1 MTTHR
6 IIVGITGAS
15 GAAYARRL
23 VDLLD
28 RAHVATHLVASNT
41 GRRLLID
48 ELEIRDLTPE
58 ALIGRPSEH
67 IVVENN
73 RDLGARIASG
83 SFRHDGMIVVP
94 CSSNTLAAIATGVS
108 TNLLQRAAAVT
119 LKERRTLVLYHRETP
134 LSLVDARNMVAA
146 TEAGAIVAPASPGF
160 YLKPRGLDDIIDFM
174 AGRLLDLVGI
184 DHDLDIRWEDHLTGP
199 PNDAEPA
206 P

>member
-28 RAHVATHLVASNT
+28 RAAVATHLVASNT

-48 ELEIRDLTPE
+48 ELDIRDLTPE

-73 RDLGARIASG
+73 RDL
-83 SFRHDGMIVVP
+83 
-94 CSSNTLAAIATGVS
+94 
-108 TNLLQRAAAVT
+108 
-119 LKERRTLVLYHRETP
+119 
-134 LSLVDARNMVAA
+134 
-146 TEAGAIVAPASPGF
+146 APASPQ
-160 YLKPRGLDDIIDFM
+160 
-174 AGRLLDLVGI
+174 
-184 DHDLDIRWEDHLTGP
+184 
-199 PNDAEPA
+199 A
-206 P
+206 PFGTTA